1 MINGVF
7 LIDKEKFLTSSK
19 ILAIFKYR
27 TKIKKAGIFGILD
40 PLATGILPIVVG
52 EATKFINYIPNNNKT
67 YEVKCK
73 LGVFSQCGDYETEP
87 ITFENET
94 EIINNLSREVIK
106 STLKKFIGKYPQIP
120 PMYSASKHK
129 GKPLYTYARKNIT
142 VKRELKER
150 YIYDLKLN
158 SLEGD
163 VLTFK
168 VTCSPGTYI
177 RTLIQDI
184 SRLWNL
190 HSCLFEL
197 NRSKVEP
204 FEKYSAINLN
214 DINKDNLY
222 KYNISISDM
231 LKNIPC
237 INCNSREID
246 KLYTGLSVERQNSA
260 NMSICRLMD
269 GENIFHGIGYFR
281 ENVLYPKRLMKK

>member
-1 MINGVF
+1 MENGIF
-7 LIDKEKFLTSSK
+7 LIDKKKFITSSK
-19 ILAIFKYR
+19 TLAIFKNR

-94 EIINNLSREVIK
+94 EIINDLSIEVIK
-106 STLKKFIGKYPQIP
+106 NTLKKFIGKYPQMP

-129 GKPLYTYARKNIT
+129 GKPLYTYARKNIN

-150 YIYDLKLN
+150 YIYDLKFI
-158 SLEGD
+158 SLEED
-163 VLTFK
+163 VLTFI
-168 VTCSPGTYI
+168 VTCSAGTYI

-184 SRLWNL
+184 TRLWNL

-197 NRSKVEP
+197 NRCKVEP
-204 FEKYSAINLN
+204 FEEYSAVDLN
-214 DINKDNLY
+214 DIHEDNLD

-231 LKNIPC
+231 LKNIPY
-237 INCNSREID
+237 INCNSVEID
-246 KLYTGLSVERQNSA
+246 KLYKGLSIQKQNLA
-260 NMSICRLMD
+260 DISICRLMD
-269 GENIFHGIGYFR
+269 DENIFHGVGYFR
-281 ENVLYPKRLMKK
+281 ENVLYPKR